1 MSSSVCSFACQ
12 GYRAKNCLLSASCVD
27 NCGKRDGHL
36 CQVSQLLTHQMD
48 HRFMTANKQSCAN
61 LHIPAKEVEQ
71 HWQMLRDMKRI
82 CEKLHSIV
90 TTWHSVLKALYSS
103 MHTEVNKSLMIQLS
117 TLCQPES
124 QKHLRS
130 ISEASQK
137 RCKSSHLA
145 GKEQMQL
152 PRVASC
158 SYAETMPVQ
167 V

>member
-1 MSSSVCSFACQ
+1 
-12 GYRAKNCLLSASCVD
+12 
-27 NCGKRDGHL
+27 
-36 CQVSQLLTHQMD
+36 
-48 HRFMTANKQSCAN
+48 MTANKQSCAN

-130 ISEASQK
+130 ISEAAAAARAVILQEKSRCSFQGLQAARMQK
-137 RCKSSHLA
+137 PCLFKSRPFL
-145 GKEQMQL
+145 G
-152 PRVASC
+152 
-158 SYAETMPVQ
+158 T
-167 V
+167 